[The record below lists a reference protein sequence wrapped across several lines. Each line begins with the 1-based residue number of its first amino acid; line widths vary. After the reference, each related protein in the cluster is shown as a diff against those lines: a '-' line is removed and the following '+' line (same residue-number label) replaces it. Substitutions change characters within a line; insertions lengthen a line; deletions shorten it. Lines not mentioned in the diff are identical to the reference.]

1 MKINYADNE
10 EFYSLPF
17 YVDPRVLI
25 PRNDT
30 EILVDQVIKTSKHFS
45 HKETVFIDI
54 GTGSSAILT
63 AVVKNIQDDFKQAI
77 WLDISPEALEVANIN
92 VVKNNIQNKVQLF
105 QSDLLEIIFSSSFS
119 LQSAQ
124 NLLITANLP
133 YIKNGDIANMDQEV
147 LDNEPHIALFW
158 WEKTG
163 FEMYERLIGQI
174 FELKNKNI
182 YKKNIVLFIEIWFD
196 QYEYSRQYLSELWL
210 SFEYFKDLQG
220 IWRCIKILF

>member
-17 YVDPRVLI
+17 YVDARVLI

-174 FELKNKNI
+174 FELQKT
-182 YKKNIVLFIEIWFD
+182 KKFLNIVLFIEIGFD
-196 QYEYSRQYLSELWL
+196 QYEYSRQYLSKLWL
-210 SFEYFKDLQG
+210 PFEYFKDLQG
-220 IWRCIKILF
+220 IWRSIKIVF